1 MKEDMDTLMKLKDS
15 LESEATAT
23 AVQNARVIDPVAEVE
38 ESLTSFIT
46 TQLQNIKRD
55 AEFSDLVKLYIRQ
68 RLPEFS
74 VDQLLSLNN
83 QVEKNKNSSIQS
95 ILPLFTGEGN
105 TKTIMDNLK
114 SNKVENTAQNL
125 YAKADKNVLQAITYL
140 GAVLDKMSKKVDNIE
155 VTPDSVTD

>member
-1 MKEDMDTLMKLKDS
+1 MKDIDTLMKLKDS
-15 LESEATAT
+15 LESEATVT

-155 VTPDSVTD
+155 VTPNSLTD

>member
-1 MKEDMDTLMKLKDS
+1 MKDIDTLMKLKDS
-15 LESEATAT
+15 LENEATVT

-114 SNKVENTAQNL
+114 SNKVESTAQNL

-155 VTPDSVTD
+155 IAPDSVTD

>member
-1 MKEDMDTLMKLKDS
+1 MKDIDTLMKLRDS
-15 LESEATAT
+15 LENEATAT
-23 AVQNARVIDPVAEVE
+23 VVQNARVIDPVAEVE

>member
-23 AVQNARVIDPVAEVE
+23 AVQNARVIDPIAEVE

-68 RLPEFS
+68 RLPEFT

-155 VTPDSVTD
+155 VTPNSITD

>member
-1 MKEDMDTLMKLKDS
+1 MKDIDTLMKLKDS
-15 LESEATAT
+15 LESEATVT

-68 RLPEFS
+68 RLPEFT

-155 VTPDSVTD
+155 VTPDSITD

>member
-1 MKEDMDTLMKLKDS
+1 MKDIDTLMKLKDS
-15 LESEATAT
+15 LENEATVT
-23 AVQNARVIDPVAEVE
+23 AVQNARVIDPVTEVE

-95 ILPLFTGEGN
+95 ILPLFTVEWN

>member
-1 MKEDMDTLMKLKDS
+1 MKDIDTLMKLKDS
-15 LESEATAT
+15 LESEATVT

-68 RLPEFS
+68 RLPEFT

-114 SNKVENTAQNL
+114 ANKVENTAQNL

-155 VTPDSVTD
+155 VTPNSLTD

>member
-1 MKEDMDTLMKLKDS
+1 MKDIDTLMKLKDS
-15 LESEATAT
+15 LENEATVT

-68 RLPEFS
+68 RLPEFT

-155 VTPDSVTD
+155 VTPNSVTD

>member
-1 MKEDMDTLMKLKDS
+1 MKDIDTLIKLKDS
-15 LESEATAT
+15 LESEATVT

-68 RLPEFS
+68 RLPEFT

-155 VTPDSVTD
+155 VTPNSITD

>member
-114 SNKVENTAQNL
+114 SNKVESTAQNL

-155 VTPDSVTD
+155 IASDSVTD

>member
-1 MKEDMDTLMKLKDS
+1 MKDIDTLMKLKDS

-68 RLPEFS
+68 RLPEFT

>member
-1 MKEDMDTLMKLKDS
+1 MKDIDTLMKLKDS
-15 LESEATAT
+15 LENEATVT
-23 AVQNARVIDPVAEVE
+23 AVQNARVIDPIAEVE

-46 TQLQNIKRD
+46 TQIQNIKRD

-114 SNKVENTAQNL
+114 SNKVESTAQNL

-155 VTPDSVTD
+155 IAPDSVTD

>member
-15 LESEATAT
+15 LESEATVT

-114 SNKVENTAQNL
+114 SNKVESTAQNL

-155 VTPDSVTD
+155 IASDSVTD

>member
-1 MKEDMDTLMKLKDS
+1 MKDIDTLMKLKDS
-15 LESEATAT
+15 LESEATVT

-38 ESLTSFIT
+38 ESLTCFIT

>member
-1 MKEDMDTLMKLKDS
+1 MKDIDTLMKLKDS
-15 LESEATAT
+15 LENEATVT

-155 VTPDSVTD
+155 VTPNSLTD

>member
-1 MKEDMDTLMKLKDS
+1 MKDMDTLMKLKDS

-68 RLPEFS
+68 RLPEFT

>member
-1 MKEDMDTLMKLKDS
+1 MKDIDTLMKLKDS

-68 RLPEFS
+68 RLPEFT

-155 VTPDSVTD
+155 VTPNSVTD

>member
-1 MKEDMDTLMKLKDS
+1 MKDIDTLMKLKDS
-15 LESEATAT
+15 LENEATVT

-38 ESLTSFIT
+38 ESLTSSIT

-68 RLPEFS
+68 RLPEFT

-155 VTPDSVTD
+155 VTPNSLTD

>member
-1 MKEDMDTLMKLKDS
+1 MKDIDTLMKLKDS
-15 LESEATAT
+15 LESEATVT

-68 RLPEFS
+68 RLPEFT

-155 VTPDSVTD
+155 VTPNSLTD

>member
-1 MKEDMDTLMKLKDS
+1 MKDIDTLMKLKDS
-15 LESEATAT
+15 LESEATVT

-55 AEFSDLVKLYIRQ
+55 AEFSDVVKLYIRQ
-68 RLPEFS
+68 RLPEFT

>member
-1 MKEDMDTLMKLKDS
+1 MKDIDTLMKLKDS
-15 LESEATAT
+15 LESEATVT

-68 RLPEFS
+68 RLPEFT

-155 VTPDSVTD
+155 VTPNSITD

>member
-1 MKEDMDTLMKLKDS
+1 MKDIDTLMKLKDS
-15 LESEATAT
+15 LENEATVT

-68 RLPEFS
+68 RLPEFT

-155 VTPDSVTD
+155 VTPNSLTD

>member
-1 MKEDMDTLMKLKDS
+1 MKDIDTLMKLKDS
-15 LESEATAT
+15 LENEATVT

-155 VTPDSVTD
+155 VTPNSITD

>member
-114 SNKVENTAQNL
+114 SNKVESTAQNL

-140 GAVLDKMSKKVDNIE
+140 GAVLDKMSKKVENIE
-155 VTPDSVTD
+155 ISPDSVTD

>member
-1 MKEDMDTLMKLKDS
+1 MKDIDTLMKLKDS
-15 LESEATAT
+15 LESEATVT

-68 RLPEFS
+68 RLPEFT

-125 YAKADKNVLQAITYL
+125 YAKADKNV
-140 GAVLDKMSKKVDNIE
+140 
-155 VTPDSVTD
+155 

>member
-1 MKEDMDTLMKLKDS
+1 MKDIDTLMKLKDS
-15 LESEATAT
+15 LESEATVT

-38 ESLTSFIT
+38 DSLTSFIT

-68 RLPEFS
+68 RLPEFT

-140 GAVLDKMSKKVDNIE
+140 GAVLDKMSNKVDNIE
-155 VTPDSVTD
+155 VTPNSITD

>member
-1 MKEDMDTLMKLKDS
+1 MKDIDTLMKLKDS
-15 LESEATAT
+15 LENEATVT

-68 RLPEFS
+68 RLPEFT

-125 YAKADKNVLQAITYL
+125 YEKADKNVLQAITYL

>member
-1 MKEDMDTLMKLKDS
+1 MKDIDTLMKIKDS
-15 LESEATAT
+15 LESEATVT

-83 QVEKNKNSSIQS
+83 QVEKNKNTSIQS

-114 SNKVENTAQNL
+114 SNKVESTAQNL

-155 VTPDSVTD
+155 IAPDSVTD

>member
-1 MKEDMDTLMKLKDS
+1 MKDIDTLMKLKDS
-15 LESEATAT
+15 LESETTVT

-68 RLPEFS
+68 RLPEFT

-155 VTPDSVTD
+155 VTPNSITD

>member
-1 MKEDMDTLMKLKDS
+1 MKDIDTLMKLKDS
-15 LESEATAT
+15 LESEATVT

-68 RLPEFS
+68 RLPEFT

-105 TKTIMDNLK
+105 TKTIIDNLK

>member
-155 VTPDSVTD
+155 VTPNSITD

>member
-1 MKEDMDTLMKLKDS
+1 MKDIDTLMKLKDS
-15 LESEATAT
+15 LESEATVT

-68 RLPEFS
+68 RLPEFT

-114 SNKVENTAQNL
+114 SNKVEDTAQNL

>member
-1 MKEDMDTLMKLKDS
+1 MKDIDTLMKLKDS
-15 LESEATAT
+15 LESEATVT

-68 RLPEFS
+68 RLPEFT

-155 VTPDSVTD
+155 VTPNSVTD

>member
-1 MKEDMDTLMKLKDS
+1 MKDIDTLMKLKDS
-15 LESEATAT
+15 LESEATVT

-68 RLPEFS
+68 RLPEFT

-155 VTPDSVTD
+155 LTPDSVTD